1 MYGRQNV
8 SGEHRL
14 FHSLS
19 KGRTLV
25 GLFGAPAAWVVQ
37 MALSHPLAA
46 YACYPH
52 QIPLP
57 APLWPALPAI
67 LAIISLVCLAG
78 GIFSGYVAWDS
89 WRGLGRPLEDGAN
102 KKHVIEADE
111 GQTRFLVMLG
121 MMSSFV
127 FIVAVLFNT
136 FAILL
141 VRPCSAWI

>member
-1 MYGRQNV
+1 MHGRQNV
-8 SGEHRL
+8 SAEHRL

-25 GLFGAPAAWVVQ
+25 GLLGAPAAWVAQ
-37 MALSHPLAA
+37 MALSHPIAA

-52 QIPLP
+52 QIPLS
-57 APLWPALPAI
+57 APLWPELPAI
-67 LAIISLVCLAG
+67 LATISLVCLAG
-78 GIFSGYVAWDS
+78 GLFSGYVAWGS
-89 WRGLGRPLEDGAN
+89 WRGLGRPLGDGAN
-102 KKHVIEADE
+102 KHVIDTDE

-121 MMSSFV
+121 VMSSFV
-127 FIVAVLFNT
+127 FIVAILFNT